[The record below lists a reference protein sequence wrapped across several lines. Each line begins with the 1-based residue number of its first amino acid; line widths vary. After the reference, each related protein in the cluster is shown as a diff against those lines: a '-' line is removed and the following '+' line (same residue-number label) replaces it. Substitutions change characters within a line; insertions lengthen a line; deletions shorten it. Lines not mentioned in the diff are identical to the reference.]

1 MPFTII
7 QQDITQMQVDAIVNA
22 ANTELAM
29 GGGVCGAIFRAAGPE
44 KLQVACDKLSP
55 IKTGQAAI
63 TPGFNLPARFVIHA
77 AGPVYRR
84 WDAKQSAQLLRSAY
98 LESLKLA
105 LQNGCR
111 SIAFP
116 LISSGIYGYPKD
128 EALQVASAAIKD
140 FLEDHDMEVYLVIFD
155 RATFA
160 ISRELLALSH
170 IQRFD
175 AIEEFTNY
183 TDTKTGRCLKLK
195 KSFEVPVFNEMM
207 CELFQAM
214 KELGGSGTIREIDD
228 KTIEIL
234 GLPAE
239 VQEIMHGNS
248 SKTEVEYRLAWT
260 RTYMK
265 KVGILENSS
274 RGVWSLTA
282 KGREM
287 EQIDPKEVVQ
297 KVREMTLLKTKG
309 VDTINIED
317 DNLENDGVD
326 TPDEIQSWREKLKN
340 ILLNL
345 KPDAFERL
353 TQGC

>member
-1 MPFTII
+1 
-7 QQDITQMQVDAIVNA
+7 
-22 ANTELAM
+22 
-29 GGGVCGAIFRAAGPE
+29 
-44 KLQVACDKLSP
+44 
-55 IKTGQAAI
+55 
-63 TPGFNLPARFVIHA
+63 
-77 AGPVYRR
+77 
-84 WDAKQSAQLLRSAY
+84 
-98 LESLKLA
+98 
-105 LQNGCR
+105 
-111 SIAFP
+111 
-116 LISSGIYGYPKD
+116 
-128 EALQVASAAIKD
+128 
-140 FLEDHDMEVYLVIFD
+140 ME
-155 RATFA
+155 RT
-160 ISRELLALSH
+160 
-170 IQRFD
+170 
-175 AIEEFTNY
+175 IEEFTNY

-195 KSFEVPVFNEMM
+195 KSLEVPVFNEMM

-309 VDTINIED
+309 VIPV
-317 DNLENDGVD
+317 NDYSI
-326 TPDEIQSWREKLKN
+326 DEAWFLSI
-340 ILLNL
+340 
-345 KPDAFERL
+345 
-353 TQGC
+353 